1 MSIYEK
7 QDEYISILST
17 HVDDIMQISN
27 CLEWK
32 KELHDCLLRVY
43 SSIDMQSPGTAY
55 LGLDIRRG
63 SDLRDIYVSQSK
75 LTKDIIEMY
84 LNDSDKIKSTPS
96 RLDILEIINQEDDQC
111 RSEQISQTVY
121 LSLIMKLIY

>member
-1 MSIYEK
+1 
-7 QDEYISILST
+7 
-17 HVDDIMQISN
+17 
-27 CLEWK
+27 
-32 KELHDCLLRVY
+32 
-43 SSIDMQSPGTAY
+43 MQSPGTAY

-63 SDLRDIYVSQSK
+63 SDLRDIYVSQPK

-84 LNDSDKIKSTPS
+84 LNDSEKIKSTPS
-96 RLDILEIINQEDDQC
+96 KLDILEIINQEDDQC